1 MLAHTLYNYRI
12 VDLQSGLVSTAESI
26 LSQGKWQFLQLGN
39 YTSAQPLVVNQ
50 GASAKVVFQPAD
62 ITFSQSNGLEINYDF
77 DNQLFRPQTIG
88 DLFLTEIRFKAK
100 CSAQNGY
107 ADLLVTSPSFL
118 YNPVTAQTFSI
129 PKGAGVEQFITV
141 NGSIFVGEDLKAN
154 GFEVSIRAGDGN
166 FSIYDVSLLSCR
178 IGSGK

>member
-1 MLAHTLYNYRI
+1 M
-12 VDLQSGLVSTAESI
+12 
-26 LSQGKWQFLQLGN
+26 
-39 YTSAQPLVVNQ
+39 
-50 GASAKVVFQPAD
+50 SAKITFQPVD

-118 YNPVTAQTFSI
+118 YNPVTAQTFNLT
-129 PKGAGVEQFITV
+129 KGAGVEQFITV
-141 NGSIFVGEDLKAN
+141 NGSIFVGEDLKEN

-166 FSIYDVSLLSCR
+166 FSIYDVSFLSCR